1 MTKDTQTLHVVI
13 EKSVKRVSLQRFII
27 SKIVF
32 EMDQVQE
39 RDILTLYQNQ
49 IDLEGKCLREKDFL
63 LKFGRSLEVLSK
75 ILREVNLSRTVTS
88 QSLSSVRQKSLESL
102 SEFLIPKRN
111 YLSFK
116 NRFGGSYHLVFQ
128 KPKGVPLKE
137 LPAKRYIGVGYR
149 DKGSARKD
157 EIDASPAWQEIA
169 LRVSQLEGEIYRLKT
184 EVFPNE
190 NGMGK
195 VKVAKLILSKRK
207 EIDRIRRRPF
217 TPEDTSES
225 TGVRYKAG

>member
-1 MTKDTQTLHVVI
+1 MTRDTQTKHVVI
-13 EKSVKRVSLQRFII
+13 EKSVKRVSLQRYLI

-32 EMDQVQE
+32 YPEEVQE
-39 RDILTLYQNQ
+39 RDIFALYQNQ
-49 IDLEGKCLREKDFL
+49 IDLEGKCDRERDFL
-63 LKFGRSLEVLSK
+63 LKFGRSLEVLSR
-75 ILREVNLSRTVTS
+75 ILREVNLSKAVTS
-88 QSLSSVRQKSLESL
+88 QSLSSVRQKCNNEL

-128 KPKGVPLKE
+128 KPKGVPLSE
-137 LPAKRYIGVGYR
+137 LPAKRHIGVGYR

-169 LRVSQLEGEIYRLKT
+169 VRISQLEGDISRLKT

-190 NGMGK
+190 NGTGK
-195 VKVAKLILSKRK
+195 IQVAKLILSKRK
-207 EIDRIRRRPF
+207 EIDRIRRRPQG
-217 TPEDTSES
+217 PERAPEQ
-225 TGVRYKAG
+225 AGTRH